1 MISEFSCMDEIG
13 NGKKRRV
20 FHWPEA
26 AEELVSKFLEST
38 RCGRGG
44 NKHGIAALATRLASL
59 SGNPRDAC
67 LRYMHHR
74 GVSQK
79 RFWHPW
85 TKPEQQRLLELRE
98 TCTVEE
104 MARALQRSPASVRS
118 MLHRLGESSQRG
130 REWFTPYTL
139 AEALHIRADEVQ
151 KWIAKGWLHC
161 RVIET
166 SGLTK
171 RIIEPDD
178 FSAFV
183 KQYGPTVVGRRLKPE
198 GLTFVQSFVFP
209 PKHAHLL
216 PLRKREEMSVAEQ
229 DDRDPEKTAL
239 DDIA

>member
-1 MISEFSCMDEIG
+1 MDEIG

-26 AEELVSKFLEST
+26 AEELVSNFLESN
-38 RCGRGG
+38 RCGRSG
-44 NKHGIAALATRLASL
+44 NKHAIAALATRLASL
-59 SGNPRDAC
+59 TGHPRDAC

-79 RFWHPW
+79 RFCHSW
-85 TKPEQQRLLELRE
+85 TKPEQQRLLELTE

-118 MLHRLGESSQRG
+118 MLYRLGESSQRG
-130 REWFTPYTL
+130 REWFTLYSL

-151 KWIAKGWLHC
+151 RWIAKGWLQC

-166 SGLTK
+166 SGVTK

-178 FSAFV
+178 FSAFA
-183 KQYGPTVVGRRLKPE
+183 KEYGPAVVGRRLKPE

-216 PLRKREEMSVAEQ
+216 PLRKPQ
-229 DDRDPEKTAL
+229 DRDKERERPEDL
-239 DDIA
+239 DENP